1 MNLIAELLG
10 MQDIRCFAHTWD
22 LAFKEALNSSETLK
36 VRFRQE
42 IESRFTPRD
51 ELIAKSP
58 AILSSILNPQFKEG
72 SHLDKKMKKLA
83 FNEIKDQMK
92 GINVL
97 KSTEIVRVDTEQVSD
112 NSDSEVLFQRK
123 KVKLSAMEK
132 IFWKYY

>member
-1 MNLIAELLG
+1 
-10 MQDIRCFAHTWD
+10 
-22 LAFKEALNSSETLK
+22 
-36 VRFRQE
+36 
-42 IESRFTPRD
+42 
-51 ELIAKSP
+51 
-58 AILSSILNPQFKEG
+58 
-72 SHLDKKMKKLA
+72 MKIIA